1 MYRSKDLKD
10 KTFAANKSTKILFH
24 LMAIFS
30 CTKVQKKKEI
40 IIMLCLHA
48 DGIIDFSRVYNQC

>member
-10 KTFAANKSTKILFH
+10 KVFAANKSTKILFH

-48 DGIIDFSRVYNQC
+48 DRKSVV